1 MKLLSFTILILFSYS
16 SVAVEFYRCI
26 DDKGQAH
33 FTNLPKS
40 SLDSN
45 CAPKDRYAMM
55 LGQDYSNL
63 ENEFKQYEVKVDE
76 SEILEFNDID
86 STIDES
92 SDKTITQSVKD
103 VFDPDKAFDELMSA
117 TKDRDDVFTRAMR
130 NRSKAVE
137 SIIEEEYDGK
147 PIK

>member
-1 MKLLSFTILILFSYS
+1 
-16 SVAVEFYRCI
+16 
-26 DDKGQAH
+26 
-33 FTNLPKS
+33 
-40 SLDSN
+40 
-45 CAPKDRYAMM
+45 MM